1 MTRIENNITK
11 YGCQIEF
18 PKICAYK
25 IGKYFLDITKL
36 THKNCNKKK
45 EFSRSKFLNFFKSKN
60 INSNTKR
67 FGFPITTN
75 YPISCVQ
82 SHKGFTDYHI
92 FINYVKNNM
101 IDMDNINQTKK
112 IKQYEKPEVIVDF
125 SLDSLG
131 EMLIKLN
138 YNKKLSETRKKL
150 EKNSKP
156 YSENIIILYF
166 DSVSRATSIREL
178 KKTLSFFQKF
188 MNFRNNELNK
198 GFHSFQF
205 LKYHAFD
212 GYTGFNYP
220 KIFYGENSGSHVVRI
235 TKFLKE
241 NGYMTCLANDFCYR
255 DNCRSF
261 HKMTKEEVY
270 DHQMTLCDPNQ
281 EHWNHMVK
289 RCLYGKINS
298 EHLFEYGLQ
307 FWRKY
312 KNNRRFLTIIS
323 NDGHEGTLKEIKY
336 TDEVIFKFL
345 YNLYKEY
352 LLNKTSILLLS
363 DHGESLPSF
372 YYIYDFY
379 RIEYYLPM
387 FYIIVNDRDNSTYNE
402 QYKFINQNQQTL
414 ISAYDIYNTILN
426 LIYGDNY
433 NNIGIKSNSKK
444 CKKNPRSPLGESLF
458 KEINQKNRTSY
469 LFKDNSK
476 IICHQ
481 K

>member
-1 MTRIENNITK
+1 MINKIFFFNLINCNDWPLGLNMTRIENNITK

-212 GYTGFNYP
+212 SYTGF
-220 KIFYGENSGSHVVRI
+220 I
-235 TKFLKE
+235 
-241 NGYMTCLANDFCYR
+241 
-255 DNCRSF
+255 
-261 HKMTKEEVY
+261 
-270 DHQMTLCDPNQ
+270 
-281 EHWNHMVK
+281 
-289 RCLYGKINS
+289 
-298 EHLFEYGLQ
+298 
-307 FWRKY
+307 
-312 KNNRRFLTIIS
+312 
-323 NDGHEGTLKEIKY
+323 
-336 TDEVIFKFL
+336 
-345 YNLYKEY
+345 
-352 LLNKTSILLLS
+352 
-363 DHGESLPSF
+363 
-372 YYIYDFY
+372 
-379 RIEYYLPM
+379 
-387 FYIIVNDRDNSTYNE
+387 
-402 QYKFINQNQQTL
+402 
-414 ISAYDIYNTILN
+414 
-426 LIYGDNY
+426 
-433 NNIGIKSNSKK
+433 
-444 CKKNPRSPLGESLF
+444 
-458 KEINQKNRTSY
+458 
-469 LFKDNSK
+469 
-476 IICHQ
+476 
-481 K
+481 